1 MAKTVSQREH
11 RRRQEEKVRRKDKIK
26 EARAR
31 AKPEI
36 SFTKKNYLVMGL
48 GILSIVLGYV
58 FLARGSITLAPF
70 LLVLG
75 YVVII
80 PIGLILK

>member
-1 MAKTVSQREH
+1 MAKTVPQRDD
-11 RRRQEEKVRRKDKIK
+11 RRRQEERMRRREKVK
-26 EARAR
+26 EAKAH
-31 AKPEI
+31 ATPEI
-36 SFTKKNYLVMGL
+36 SFARKNYLVMGL

-58 FLARGSITLAPF
+58 FLARGSMTIAPL

>member
-1 MAKTVSQREH
+1 MAKTVLQRED
-11 RRRQEEKVRRKDKIK
+11 RRKQEDRTRRKDKIR
-26 EARAR
+26 EARAH

-36 SFTKKNYLVMGL
+36 SFTRKNYLVMGL
-48 GILSIVLGYV
+48 GILSIVAGYI
-58 FLARGSITLAPF
+58 FLARGSITVAPF

-80 PIGLILK
+80 PIGLVLK